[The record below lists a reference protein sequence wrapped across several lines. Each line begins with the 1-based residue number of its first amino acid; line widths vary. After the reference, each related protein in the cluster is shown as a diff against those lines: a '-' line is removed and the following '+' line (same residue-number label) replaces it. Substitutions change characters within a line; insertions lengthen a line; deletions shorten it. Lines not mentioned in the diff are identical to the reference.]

1 MTPNA
6 IVALQNAWTGALAA
20 TETVRSLDARV
31 QALDP
36 AAGIA
41 AEDLETLHNAV
52 LAQAN
57 AVMAL
62 RGLVEQLR
70 RLQSAPA

>member
-20 TETVRSLDARV
+20 TEKVRSLEARV
-31 QALDP
+31 QSLDP
-36 AAGIA
+36 AVGIA
-41 AEDLETLHNAV
+41 PEDLETLHHAV